1 MAVESQ
7 ELNLLANDNRGR
19 SQLEGGFDLLGWDE
33 VTQGSVLPAFEGDAS
48 NIANLK
54 AEERSYSGYNSYTA
68 TVSSWRVIKPVFNR
82 DICIDCQ
89 NCWVWC
95 PDSSILSRDK
105 QMLGIDYDHCKGCE
119 ICVEV
124 CPTNPKS
131 LLMFSEYAELEES
144 LASWP
149 EKKKKEKKSKEA

>member
-7 ELNLLANDNRGR
+7 ELNLLANDKRGQR
-19 SQLEGGFDLLGWDE
+19 QLEAGSGLQGWDE
-33 VTQGSVLPAFEGDAS
+33 VTQGTVLTSFEGDAS
-48 NIANLK
+48 NVAHMK
-54 AEERSYSGYNSYTA
+54 AEERIYSDFNSYTA
-68 TVSSWRVIKPVFNR
+68 SVASWRVNKPVFNR

-119 ICVEV
+119 VCVEV

-131 LLMFSEYAELEES
+131 LLMFNEHADLDES

-149 EKKKKEKKSKEA
+149 EKKKKEKK

>member
-1 MAVESQ
+1 MQ
-7 ELNLLANDNRGR
+7 DINLLANDNRGK

-33 VTQGSVLPAFEGDAS
+33 VQQGSVLPSFNGDATG
-48 NIANLK
+48 IANMK
-54 AEERSYSGYNSYTA
+54 SEERNYSGFNSYTA
-68 TVSSWRVIKPVFNR
+68 TVASWRVQKPVFNI
-82 DICIDCQ
+82 DVCIDCQ

-119 ICVEV
+119 VCVEV

-131 LLMFSEYAELEES
+131 LLMFNENDDIETALSQ
-144 LASWP
+144 WP
-149 EKKKKEKKSKEA
+149 EKKKKETK

>member
-1 MAVESQ
+1 MQ
-7 ELNLLANDNRGR
+7 DLKLLANDNRGK
-19 SQLEGGFDLLGWDE
+19 SELENGTGLQGWHE
-33 VTQGSVLPAFEGDAS
+33 VTQGSILPSFEGDAS
-48 NIANLK
+48 GIVHKK
-54 AEERSYSGYNSYTA
+54 AEERSYSNFNSYTA
-68 TVSSWRVIKPVFNR
+68 TVASWRVKKPVFNI
-82 DICIDCQ
+82 DVCIDCQ

-119 ICVEV
+119 VCVEV

-131 LLMFSEYAELEES
+131 LLMFHEYTPLEDA

-149 EKKKKEKKSKEA
+149 EKKKKEEK

>member
-1 MAVESQ
+1 MSVEQQDLKLKAS
-7 ELNLLANDNRGR
+7 ANRGK
-19 SQLEGGFDLLGWDE
+19 SQLEAGKDLYGWDE
-33 VTQGSVLPAFEGDAS
+33 VTQGSVLTAFEGDAS
-48 NIANLK
+48 NVAHLK
-54 AEERSYSGYNSYTA
+54 AEEREYSDYNSYTA
-68 TVSSWRVIKPVFNR
+68 SVASWRVMKPVFNI
-82 DICIDCQ
+82 DVCIDCQ

-119 ICVEV
+119 VCVEV

-131 LLMFSEYAELEES
+131 LLMFSEYEDLGDA

-149 EKKKKEKKSKEA
+149 EKKKKEKK

>member
-1 MAVESQ
+1 MQ
-7 ELNLLANDNRGR
+7 DLNLLANDNRGK

-33 VTQGSVLPAFEGDAS
+33 VQQGSVLPSFNGDATG
-48 NIANLK
+48 IANMK
-54 AEERSYSGYNSYTA
+54 SEERNYSGFNSYTA
-68 TVSSWRVIKPVFNR
+68 TVASWRVQKPVFNI
-82 DICIDCQ
+82 DVCIDCQ

-119 ICVEV
+119 VCVEV

-131 LLMFSEYAELEES
+131 LLMFNENDDIETALSQ
-144 LASWP
+144 WP
-149 EKKKKEKKSKEA
+149 EKKKKETK